1 MKLAD
6 AAGEIA
12 SGLLDL
18 TREGGP
24 GNFMV
29 VSSGDIYVQFAGSP
43 GNPQVVCESISNEY
57 LPKTQKMSRDA
68 IDRLQEFGF
77 VLGGDEIENFSR
89 SYEIITEDHAR
100 EVAETAVRILKE
112 VYALPKSAEV
122 QIELSLE

>member
-1 MKLAD
+1 MKLSD
-6 AAGEIA
+6 AAGEIS

-29 VSSGDIYVQFAGSP
+29 ISSGDIYVQFAGSP

>member
-57 LPKTQKMSRDA
+57 LPKTLKMSRES

-89 SYEIITEDHAR
+89 SYEMTTEDHAR
-100 EVAETAVRILKE
+100 EVAETAIQILKE

>member
-6 AAGEIA
+6 AAGEIS

-43 GNPQVVCESISNEY
+43 GNRQVVCESISNEY

-89 SYEIITEDHAR
+89 SYEITTEDNAR

-112 VYALPKSAEV
+112 IYALPKSAEV

>member
-6 AAGEIA
+6 AAGEIS

-57 LPKTQKMSRDA
+57 LPKTLKMSRDA
-68 IDRLQEFGF
+68 IDWLEEFGF

-89 SYEIITEDHAR
+89 SYEITTEDHAR
-100 EVAETAVRILKE
+100 EVAETAIRILKE

>member
-1 MKLAD
+1 LKLAD

-57 LPKTQKMSRDA
+57 LPKTLRMSRES

-89 SYEIITEDHAR
+89 SYEITSEEHAR
-100 EVAETAVRILKE
+100 EVAEAAIQILKD

>member
-1 MKLAD
+1 MAD

-57 LPKTQKMSRDA
+57 LPKTLKMSRES

-89 SYEIITEDHAR
+89 SYEITTEDHAR
-100 EVAETAVRILKE
+100 EVAETTIQILKE